1 MTCGR
6 FSLCFVANSSSWA
19 SRLLHFEKAAS
30 VELPLHLASH
40 NPETVKRAIRYAKLF
55 ERTESPLWLA
65 MRALLAG
72 DEWQVFFG
80 VCDRLLDQLKPFDEL
95 IARSEK
101 QLKHLS
107 LLGLFSY
114 LSVLA

>member
-1 MTCGR
+1 
-6 FSLCFVANSSSWA
+6 
-19 SRLLHFEKAAS
+19 
-30 VELPLHLASH
+30 
-40 NPETVKRAIRYAKLF
+40 
-55 ERTESPLWLA
+55 

-107 LLGLFSY
+107 LLELFSY